1 MPGSDSEP
9 LDLPD
14 TWSPQRVDVEV
25 WGGLGNR
32 LFMLA
37 AAFSVARKLEL
48 PLRVLTHRPTSAE
61 QLLGGLQF
69 DRVLAGMDRSPE
81 LSLLPPARCP
91 GVRRGREKI
100 RQVSQ
105 RVGIARRERL
115 EGGRI
120 RRHIEDGVES
130 VRLQG
135 YFQSLA
141 TVIRAID
148 FGWPVTVPVTPADA
162 MWSLPII
169 EEAGTLGP
177 TGIHIRRG
185 DYLHAANVHRL
196 GNPAPSFFQSALDRV
211 GGDSRAEIWL
221 FSDDPSDAQQ
231 LLRDR
236 AAYIRRT
243 FGPKDT
249 PSEAAALA
257 IMSATPGLV
266 IGNST
271 FAWWG
276 AFWGAH
282 PRGVAYPRPWHD
294 RVDGESLASP
304 GWIPVPKQSSANTR
318 DDLLQEGSQQACR

>member
-1 MPGSDSEP
+1 MPGSDSAS

-37 AAFSVARKLEL
+37 AAFSMARKLQL
-48 PLRVLTHRPTSAE
+48 PLRVLTHQPTSPG
-61 QLLGGLQF
+61 QLLGGLQVE
-69 DRVLAGMDRSPE
+69 RVLAGMDRSPE
-81 LSLLPPARCP
+81 LSLLPPTGRSS
-91 GVRRGREKI
+91 VRKGREKI

-105 RVGIARRERL
+105 RIGIARRERL

-120 RRHIEDGVES
+120 LRHVKDGVES

-162 MWSLPII
+162 MWSLPIM
-169 EEAGTLGP
+169 EEARNFLP

-185 DYLHAANVHRL
+185 DYLHAVNVHRL
-196 GNPAPSFFQSALDRV
+196 GNPSPSYFQSALDRV

-236 AAYIRRT
+236 SSYIRRS

-249 PSEAAALA
+249 PSEGAALA
-257 IMSATPGLV
+257 IMAATPGLV
-266 IGNST
+266 ISNST

-276 AFWGAH
+276 AFWGVH

-304 GWIPVPKQSSANTR
+304 GWIPVPKQASANTG
-318 DDLLQEGSQQACR
+318 DDPLQEAGQGSCR